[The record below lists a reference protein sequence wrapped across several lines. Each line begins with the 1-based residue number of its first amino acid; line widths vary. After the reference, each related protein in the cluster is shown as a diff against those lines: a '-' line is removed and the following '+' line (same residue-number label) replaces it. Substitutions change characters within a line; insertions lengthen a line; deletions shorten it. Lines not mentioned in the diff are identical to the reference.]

1 MHWGFLPIFL
11 FEGKA
16 LYVTWILSVC
26 ILLKVLCVPFGKL
39 HVLPWPGPH
48 PVASGKALW
57 GQKQESLRSC
67 WPACLTNT
75 ASFQFSG
82 RRRVE
87 AIRWKTIREELGC
100 LSMHVWGLHTC
111 SLTHKQTSLS
121 LWQKQNAVS
130 LNVKVE
136 EWLVG
141 RRKEISRNGQW
152 QKMITRRICL
162 KYIMCV

>member
-1 MHWGFLPIFL
+1 MGTLYSFNLSTRAA
-11 FEGKA
+11 EARGA
-16 LYVTWILSVC
+16 LNLRPAYSLEW
-26 ILLKVLCVPFGKL
+26 VPGNTE
-39 HVLPWPGPH
+39 
-48 PVASGKALW
+48 KALW